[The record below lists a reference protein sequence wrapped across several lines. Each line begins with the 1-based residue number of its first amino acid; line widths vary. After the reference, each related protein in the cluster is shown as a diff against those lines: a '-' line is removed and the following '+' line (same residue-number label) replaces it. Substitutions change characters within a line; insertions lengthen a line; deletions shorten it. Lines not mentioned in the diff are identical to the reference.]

1 MDHTENLRQFGLN
14 WRINSGFVFCLF
26 GFVMLGIISCS
37 FLCLVV
43 SIVKF
48 RKQQVAEPAVIN
60 VVQQEVVDPGSHSL
74 VAQ

>member
-1 MDHTENLRQFGLN
+1 
-14 WRINSGFVFCLF
+14 
-26 GFVMLGIISCS
+26 MLGIISCS